1 MPRAGLLCGLLL
13 TALLLPTSSGAARD
27 DFSIQ
32 LRHADG
38 RLLPGATVQVQ
49 VEILWDGRP
58 ELHVPS
64 APKLQLPPGSTQTL
78 GRTGSDFDGN
88 STRWWSNL
96 RVNLPDSPAPWT
108 LGPAEVLVR
117 SDAGVETLRSKTA
130 TLGRRSALSALIGQG
145 LGSTLV
151 VLFLVAWVGL
161 RLRGLRAEE
170 FQDRP
175 DYEDIRVNLNSAKS
189 SSGDQAWE
197 FLIKARLALRAQS
210 IDNADLPPLEDLQE
224 RLERSRFGGESISD
238 LECRELGQ
246 ILNKLLET

>member
-1 MPRAGLLCGLLL
+1 MPRLGLLCGLLL
-13 TALLLPTSSGAARD
+13 TALLLPTSSWAATD

-32 LRHADG
+32 LRHAGG
-38 RLLPGATVQVQ
+38 RLLPGGTVQVQ
-49 VEILWDGRP
+49 VQILWDGRP

-64 APKLQLPPGSTQTL
+64 APKLQLPAGATQTL

-88 STRWWSNL
+88 STRWWSNV

-108 LGPAEVLVR
+108 VGPAEVLVR
-117 SDAGVETLRSKTA
+117 SDAGVETLRSQPA

-145 LGSTLV
+145 LGSTVV
-151 VLFLVAWVGL
+151 VLFLVTWVGF
-161 RLRGLRAEE
+161 RLRGLQAEE
-170 FQDRP
+170 LAEKP
-175 DYEDIRVNLNSAKS
+175 DYRDVLMNLDAAKS

-197 FLIKARLALRAQS
+197 LLIKARLALGAQS
-210 IDNADLPPLEDLQE
+210 IDNADLPSLEDLQE